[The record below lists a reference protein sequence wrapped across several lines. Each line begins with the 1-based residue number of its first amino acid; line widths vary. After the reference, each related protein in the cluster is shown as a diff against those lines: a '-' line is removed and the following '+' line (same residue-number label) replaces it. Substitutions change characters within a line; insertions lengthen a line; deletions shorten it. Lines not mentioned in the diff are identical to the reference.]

1 MESCRGL
8 LQETGPCPTCDVQV
22 DVDCI
27 KVEVEKLKQ
36 ELALATSGDR
46 QEGEEHYRDI
56 QDIWVRWEKTV
67 AFNKYI
73 ILFSF

>member
-22 DVDCI
+22 DVDSI
-27 KVEVEKLKQ
+27 KVEVEKVKQ
-36 ELALATSGDR
+36 ELALATSGDQ